1 MARWSSYCSIQF
13 GGLWLHDRRLPGLP
27 RAAAPAEPREKL
39 LVREDTGAL
48 ALGDATRL
56 AKHVALTMFAFEG
69 TAAVVLF
76 ARFVGEEPIERAAWS
91 AVFHSVSA
99 FNNAGFD
106 VMGGFHSLTAYRSD
120 PVVLLTMAALIMIGG
135 LSYLT
140 LADVARRRAFA
151 RLRLDSTIVLATAVV
166 RGSWASSAAWRR
178 VEQSRHAGKH
188 SLGPTAAECFF
199 KSVTAAAPA

>member
-1 MARWSSYCSIQF
+1 MTGASLSSSV
-13 GGLWLHDRRLPGLP
+13 LRRRLSL
-27 RAAAPAEPREKL
+27 REKL

-120 PVVLLTMAALIMIGG
+120 PVVLLTMAALIDRWTQ
-135 LSYLT
+135 LFT
-140 LADVARRRAFA
+140 LADAPGGVPSLASCWTAR
-151 RLRLDSTIVLATAVV
+151 S
-166 RGSWASSAAWRR
+166 
-178 VEQSRHAGKH
+178 
-188 SLGPTAAECFF
+188 
-199 KSVTAAAPA
+199 